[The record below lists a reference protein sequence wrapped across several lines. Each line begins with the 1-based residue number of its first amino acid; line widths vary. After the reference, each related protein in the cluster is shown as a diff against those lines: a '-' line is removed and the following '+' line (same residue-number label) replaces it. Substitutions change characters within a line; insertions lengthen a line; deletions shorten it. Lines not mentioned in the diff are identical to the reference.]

1 MKASGE
7 EFFRV
12 LGEAEQEPLNP
23 LELVY
28 PGEIPLFEKYD
39 EFLPPELVRKGF
51 ACGILGIDEMKQR
64 IRSWTRSGTGTPS

>member
-1 MKASGE
+1 M
-7 EFFRV
+7 
-12 LGEAEQEPLNP
+12 
-23 LELVY
+23 ELLY